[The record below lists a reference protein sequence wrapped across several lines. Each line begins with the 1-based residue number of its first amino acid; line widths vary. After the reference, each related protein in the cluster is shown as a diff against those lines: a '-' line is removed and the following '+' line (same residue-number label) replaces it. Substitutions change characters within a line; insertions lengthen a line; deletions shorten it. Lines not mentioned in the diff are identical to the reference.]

1 LTAKTRD
8 MHRAIVSLMEELE
21 AVDWHNQRVDACS
34 DPSFDN
40 DCAIICSLTNRS
52 HTQITTMTEG
62 NIMTVLTRDD
72 LFSLE
77 KYAAIKTD
85 FRAKVMEHKKN
96 RRVPIGDH
104 ATLYFEDALTMQ
116 YQVQEMLR
124 LERIFEADGIQ
135 EELDVYN
142 PLIPTGSN
150 WKATFM
156 VEYDDVEERKEALA
170 QLIGI
175 ENTVWVRVGSFDKV
189 FAIANEDLDRTA
201 PDKTSAVH
209 FMRFELTP
217 EMVAAAKNGAAI
229 RVGIDHPAYQHE
241 AELPEGKRA
250 SLAADLR

>member
-1 LTAKTRD
+1 
-8 MHRAIVSLMEELE
+8 
-21 AVDWHNQRVDACS
+21 
-34 DPSFDN
+34 
-40 DCAIICSLTNRS
+40 
-52 HTQITTMTEG
+52 MTEG
-62 NIMTVLTRDD
+62 NIMNQLTRDD
-72 LFSLE
+72 LYSLE
-77 KYAAIKTD
+77 KYSAIKTD

-96 RRVPIGDH
+96 RRVPVGDH

-156 VEYDDVEERKEALA
+156 VEYDDVEERKNALA

-175 ENTVWVRVGSFDKV
+175 ENTVWVKVGSFEKV
-189 FAIANEDLDRTA
+189 FAISNEDLDRTA

-209 FMRFELTP
+209 FMRFELTA
-217 EMVAAAKNGAAI
+217 EMVVAAKQEATI
-229 RVGIDHPAYQHE
+229 KVGIDHPAYHHE
-241 AELPEGKRA
+241 TELPEDKRV
-250 SLAADLR
+250 SLAGDLR